1 MRRTQQWRGV
11 SAPFAMAFL
20 SLVAGCAADGW
31 RTAGRAFDPTIP
43 GPPIDAGSGVLRA
56 GYDADALAPAPPRA
70 TSYACPMHP
79 EVRASEPAA
88 CPKCGMQ
95 LTPSQP
101 APTPSASAPS
111 DRWGVAP

>member
-1 MRRTQQWRGV
+1 
-11 SAPFAMAFL
+11 MAFTA
-20 SLVAGCAADGW
+20 LVAGCAADGW
-31 RTAGRAFDPTIP
+31 RASGRAFDSTIP
-43 GPPIDAGSGVLRA
+43 GPPVDTGSGVLRA
-56 GYDADALAPAPPRA
+56 GFDADALAPAPPRA

-95 LTPSQP
+95 LTPAEP
-101 APTPSASAPS
+101 APSAAPSASASPTG